1 MLSEP
6 ITLYKLMIL
15 YMLRMA
21 KFPLKNSRI
30 SEFFLEHEYTDY
42 FTFQQAINELAE
54 ARLITQETMRNTT
67 QNEITREGEE
77 ALGYFGKTISDA
89 IKADINEFLKK
100 NRIRLRDEVNV
111 VADYYKAGTS
121 DINVRLEVREG
132 RTTMISINIPV
143 SDEDQAERL
152 CDNWQKDNQRL
163 YAFLMQELL
172 K

>member
-42 FTFQQAINELAE
+42 FTFQQAVSELAE
-54 ARLITQETMRNTT
+54 ARLITQETMRSTT
-67 QNEITREGEE
+67 QYEITREGEE

-111 VADYYKAGTS
+111 VADYYKSGTS

-163 YAFLMQELL
+163 YAYLMQELL